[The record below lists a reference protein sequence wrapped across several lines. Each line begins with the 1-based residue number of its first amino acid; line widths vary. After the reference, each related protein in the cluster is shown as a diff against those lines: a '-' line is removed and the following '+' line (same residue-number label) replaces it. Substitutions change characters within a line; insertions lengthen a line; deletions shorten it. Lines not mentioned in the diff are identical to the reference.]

1 MEPTVTALD
10 DRPGVR
16 VVDPIESA
24 QFELWTASP
33 VKPVSVSPDMF
44 RFPVGNA
51 VEISTSRVVVPELT
65 SIYLHGEDGLAETFD
80 PSDGR
85 LRVEGARTLEINSAP
100 TKLYL
105 RVGCPL
111 VVTREESRVVVRFD
125 GVVDV
130 QVGVRSLHDQPA
142 GTITTPER
150 PEDVMRAVSLL
161 GSALK
166 TTSPERSFPT
176 LRGHPPLIETGDVFA
191 VPDSIEQPGTGIQV
205 EVPPEYK
212 YVYPAV
218 SLAYYLGA
226 EIVPGTHPQLVTEN
240 GFTYDLKGGVG
251 YERRVGRV
259 LRQVFVLDCVVR
271 TEGYYQIALHERHR
285 LEERLDV
292 DVGWLYELPLAARL
306 EQYLDV
312 PYDAV
317 ADVIPAWPLTVDVD
331 PSVSSLDTMPFL
343 AAELAVVRTTPDR
356 SRSATPTPDVI
367 TDFQRTDS
375 NSGSGSEGVSS
386 RFVTPDSVSFD
397 TVGRAWVGDGVP
409 VGVNKLTSG
418 SLHRSLDVD
427 PDPSPIQIHVVCND
441 PAMQAERTVSEYYQ
455 LNERHQFDI
464 TVHAN
469 VETGELRALLEQDAD
484 FLHYIGHVTDDG
496 IVCPDGHLDTEVL
509 SNVSVK
515 AFLLNACDSHE
526 QGRQL
531 VEAGSLGGIITLSDV
546 ADTVATRA
554 GTQLARLLAA
564 GHTLHTST
572 TVLQTHLLSGTNWL
586 TIGNATLSLCHSQS
600 GVPLY
605 LRILEAED
613 GIFKSEISTFVS
625 PSHGLGSAI
634 KLRIDSETRYLVSGK
649 LDTFD
654 LPAAELDKILEGDI
668 IPVDY
673 DKERYWSDEISAA
686 DLI

>member
-1 MEPTVTALD
+1 MEPTMTALD

-24 QFELWTASP
+24 QFDLWTASP
-33 VKPVSVSPDMF
+33 VKPVSVSPDVF

-51 VEISTSRVVVPELT
+51 VEMSTSRVVVPELT

-111 VVTREESRVVVRFD
+111 VVTREDSRVVVQFD
-125 GVVDV
+125 GVVAV

-191 VPDSIEQPGTGIQV
+191 VPDGIERPETGIRV
-205 EVPPEYK
+205 EVPAEYE

-226 EIVPGTHPQLVTEN
+226 EVVPGTHPQLVTEN
-240 GFTYDLKGGVG
+240 GFTYDLEGGVG
-251 YERRVGRV
+251 YERKVGRV

-292 DVGWLYELPLAARL
+292 DVGWLYELPLAVRL

-331 PSVSSLDTMPFL
+331 PSISSLDAMPFL
-343 AAELAVVRTTPDR
+343 ANELAVVRTTPDQ
-356 SRSATPTPDVI
+356 SGSATPTPDVI
-367 TDFQRTDS
+367 TGFQRTDS
-375 NSGSGSEGVSS
+375 NAGSGSEEVSS
-386 RFVTPDSVSFD
+386 RFVTPEPVSFD

-427 PDPSPIQIHVVCND
+427 PDPSPIQIYVVCND
-441 PAMQAERTVSEYYQ
+441 PAMQAERAVSEYYQ

-464 TVHAN
+464 TVHTD
-469 VETGELRALLEQDAD
+469 VETGELRALLDQDAD

-526 QGRQL
+526 QGLHL

-586 TIGNATLSLCHSQS
+586 TIGNATLSLCHCE
-600 GVPLY
+600 GGTPLH
-605 LRILEAED
+605 LRITNID
-613 GIFKSEISTFVS
+613 NDVFKTEVNAFAT
-625 PSHGLGSAI
+625 PSHGLGSAY
-634 KLRIDSETRYLVSGK
+634 KSRIDPETHYVASGE

-654 LPAAELDKILEGDI
+654 LSESTLDEILDGNLAA
-668 IPVDY
+668 VDCNG
-673 DKERYWSDEISAA
+673 ERYWSDEISAS

>member
-1 MEPTVTALD
+1 MEPTVTALRE
-10 DRPGVR
+10 RPGVR

-24 QFELWTASP
+24 QFDLWTASP
-33 VKPVSVSPDMF
+33 VRPMSVSPDLF

-51 VEISTSRVVVPELT
+51 VEISANRVVVPELT
-65 SIYLHGEDGLAETFD
+65 SIYLHGEDGLAGAFD

-105 RVGCPL
+105 RVECPL
-111 VVTREESRVVVRFD
+111 VVEREESRVMVRFD
-125 GVVDV
+125 RRVDV

-142 GTITTPER
+142 GTITTPES

-166 TTSPERSFPT
+166 TTSAERSFPT
-176 LRGHPPLIETGDVFA
+176 LRGHPPLIETGDVFT
-191 VPDSIEQPGTGIQV
+191 VPDGIERPETGVRV
-205 EVPPEYK
+205 EVPAEYE

-226 EIVPGTHPQLVTEN
+226 EVVPGSQPRLVTEG
-240 GFTYDLKGGVG
+240 GFTYDLEGDVG

-292 DVGWLYELPLAARL
+292 DAGWLYELPLAARL
-306 EQYLDV
+306 EQYLDM

-317 ADVIPAWPLTVDVD
+317 ADVVPAWPLTVDVD
-331 PSVSSLDTMPFL
+331 PSVSSLDAMPFL
-343 AAELAVVRTTPDR
+343 ADELAVIRTTPDQ
-356 SRSATPTPDVI
+356 SRSATPTPDMI

-375 NSGSGSEGVSS
+375 TPDLESKGVSS
-386 RFVTPDSVSFD
+386 EFVTPDPVSFD
-397 TVGRAWVGDGVP
+397 TVGRAWIGDDVP
-409 VGVNKLTSG
+409 VGVTKLTSE

-441 PAMQAERTVSEYYQ
+441 PAMQAERAVSEYYQ

-464 TVHAN
+464 TVHTN
-469 VETGELRALLEQDAD
+469 VETEELRALLAQDAD
-484 FLHYIGHVTDDG
+484 FLHYIGHVIDDG
-496 IVCPDGHLDTEVL
+496 IVCPDGHLDTGTL
-509 SNVSVK
+509 SNVSVT

-526 QGRQL
+526 QGLQL
-531 VEAGSLGGIITLSDV
+531 VEAGSLGGIITLSDI
-546 ADTVATRA
+546 ADTVATQA

-586 TIGNATLSLCHSQS
+586 TIGNPTLSLCHSQS
-600 GVPLY
+600 GNPLY
-605 LRILEAED
+605 LRITDIDD
-613 GIFKSEISTFVS
+613 GIFRTEFYAFVS
-625 PSHGLGSAI
+625 PSHGLGSAL
-634 KLRIDSETRYLVSGK
+634 KLHIDSETRYLASSK
-649 LDTFD
+649 LDTLD
-654 LPAAELDKILEGDI
+654 LSEIELDEILERNI
-668 IPVDY
+668 LAIDY
-673 DKERYWSDEISAA
+673 NGERYWSDEISAS